1 MNLRPT
7 SSISALPCLRTLA
20 FVMTLVFSANIF
32 AQDAPLIPRKVF
44 DAPAEHDFLT
54 VSPDGKA
61 IAYTAP
67 SPEGVANVW
76 VEELAS
82 HKKRMVTRAGHR
94 GIGGYQWAY
103 DNQHLLYQSDENG
116 NEDFHLYS
124 VDLTSG
130 AIRDLTPFLGVR
142 SEQILLAPSHP
153 DEVLVG
159 MNLRDSKVFDVYR
172 VNLQTGATE
181 MDAQNPGDVIGWTAD
196 ANLVVR
202 AASGLQ

>member
-7 SSISALPCLRTLA
+7 SSVSVLPCLRALA
-20 FVMTLVFSANIF
+20 IGMTLFFSANIF

-54 VSPDGKA
+54 VSPDGKS
-61 IAYTAP
+61 IAYAAP

-103 DNQHLLYQSDENG
+103 
-116 NEDFHLYS
+116 
-124 VDLTSG
+124 
-130 AIRDLTPFLGVR
+130 A
-142 SEQILLAPSHP
+142 
-153 DEVLVG
+153 
-159 MNLRDSKVFDVYR
+159 
-172 VNLQTGATE
+172 
-181 MDAQNPGDVIGWTAD
+181 NP
-196 ANLVVR
+196 
-202 AASGLQ
+202 